1 MTFRTNRALH
11 NELASNGSKSKIFI
25 DRTFGT
31 LAVERQPVEV
41 AAKADI
47 FRGMGREPECHVD
60 VNLSLAVN
68 HFPIVVLYLSPSTVE
83 ETDVRCR
90 RKNGSPQAAA

>member
-31 LAVERQPVEV
+31 LAVEGQPVEV
-41 AAKADI
+41 AATKADI
-47 FRGMGREPECHVD
+47 FVAWGG
-60 VNLSLAVN
+60 NQNATSTFTLA
-68 HFPIVVLYLSPSTVE
+68 
-83 ETDVRCR
+83 
-90 RKNGSPQAAA
+90 